1 MSSYFITFRMQW
13 KDSNLH
19 PRYSEVLTST
29 TDKYMALPLSYIAV
43 CTVSPKVRPTSA
55 LPGRCVFGFLTRLAS
70 WGANRRR
77 IRLSL
82 PSPLSTT
89 PYVAMGLRVN
99 RQRFR
104 ITVNLSGLTWE
115 DTTAYAG
122 KDLNLCQ
129 KILNEFEPLSLK
141 YIKCITFMQQEYL

>member
-1 MSSYFITFRMQW
+1 
-13 KDSNLH
+13 
-19 PRYSEVLTST
+19 
-29 TDKYMALPLSYIAV
+29 MALPLSYIAV
-43 CTVSPKVRPTSA
+43 CTISPKVHPTSA
-55 LPGRCVFGFLTRLAS
+55 LPDRCVFGFFARLAS

-104 ITVNLSGLTWE
+104 ITVNLSGLTRE
-115 DTTAYAG
+115 DTSTDTG
-122 KDLNLCQ
+122 KDLHLTYRSISGRSLRTFSKSLSHNAMPPPT
-129 KILNEFEPLSLK
+129 PL
-141 YIKCITFMQQEYL
+141 